1 MNVFTVVILVAGL
14 ITAVAYIMTD
24 DLADGRRK
32 SSDET
37 KRMGGIVGG
46 DPAAVIQCRDRFCR
60 RRGNPC
66 RWAPREAVSDAVD
79 RSVIVVAPGGG
90 SRYASVSFLPN
101 IC

>member
-1 MNVFTVVILVAGL
+1 MNVFTVVILVARL

-37 KRMGGIVGG
+37 ERMGGIVGG
-46 DPAAVIQCRDRFCR
+46 DPAVVQRRDRFCR
-60 RRGNPC
+60 RRGDPC
-66 RWAPREAVSDAVD
+66 RRAPREAVSDAVD
-79 RSVIVVAPGGG
+79 GSVIVVAPGGG